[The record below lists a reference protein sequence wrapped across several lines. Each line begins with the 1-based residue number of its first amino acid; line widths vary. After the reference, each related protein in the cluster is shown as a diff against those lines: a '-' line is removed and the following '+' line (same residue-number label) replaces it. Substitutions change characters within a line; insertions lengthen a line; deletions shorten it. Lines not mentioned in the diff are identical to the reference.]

1 MVSPVPPTV
10 TQPAPSPIE
19 VTLAV
24 LLTTAL
30 VTAASYLSP
39 TDYAATV
46 VGAVFLTATYVL
58 VLRRDA
64 QSIRAFGLSL
74 GGLLE
79 PTPLEPRRLAREG
92 VRALLV
98 ALIAFAVIAVPFAF
112 GYRAWTGAKSGFHWQ
127 AALPEADDVLGQLLV
142 IALPEEAFFRGYV
155 QTRLDAFFP
164 KTVRI
169 LGLPIGLSIVITS
182 AIFAIG
188 HYLTVPHPARLAVFF
203 PSLLFGALRKREG
216 GIGSSVLLHAM
227 CNLLS
232 AGVGR
237 GFAGKG

>member
-1 MVSPVPPTV
+1 M
-10 TQPAPSPIE
+10 
-19 VTLAV
+19 TLATLV
-24 LLTTAL
+24 TTIL

-39 TDYAATV
+39 DDYAAAV
-46 VGAVFLTATYVL
+46 VGGVFLAATYVL

-64 QSIRAFGLSL
+64 ETIRAFGLSL

-79 PTPLEPRRLAREG
+79 PAPLEPKRLAREG
-92 VRALLV
+92 GRALVV
-98 ALIAFAVIAVPFAF
+98 ALLAFAVIALPFAF
-112 GYRAWTGAKSGFHWQ
+112 GFRAWTGAKGAFHWR
-127 AALPEADDVLGQLLV
+127 AALPELDDALGQLFV
-142 IALPEEAFFRGYV
+142 IALPEEAFFRGYL

-164 KTVRI
+164 KTIRV
-169 LGLPIGLSIVITS
+169 LGLPIGASIIVTS

-188 HYLTVPHPARLAVFF
+188 HYLTVPHPSRLAVFF
-203 PSLLFGALRKREG
+203 PSLLFGALRAREG

-237 GFAGKG
+237 GFSGK

>member
-10 TQPAPSPIE
+10 TQRSPIE

-24 LLTTAL
+24 LVTTAL

-46 VGAVFLTATYVL
+46 VGAVFLAATYVL

-64 QSIRAFGLSL
+64 QDIRAFGLSL

-79 PTPLEPRRLAREG
+79 PTPLEPRRLLRDG
-92 VRALLV
+92 GRALLV
-98 ALIAFAVIAVPFAF
+98 ALIAFAVIALPFAL
-112 GYRAWTGAKSGFHWQ
+112 GYRAWTGGKGAFHWH
-127 AALPEADDVLGQLLV
+127 AALPDADDVLGQLLV
-142 IALPEEAFFRGYV
+142 IALPEEAFFRGYL

-164 KTVRI
+164 KTIRI
-169 LGLPIGLSIVITS
+169 LGLPVGLSIVVTS
-182 AIFAIG
+182 AVFAIG

-203 PSLLFGALRKREG
+203 PSLLFGALRAREG
-216 GIGSSVLLHAM
+216 GIGSSILLHAL

-237 GFAGKG
+237 GFSGKG

>member
-1 MVSPVPPTV
+1 
-10 TQPAPSPIE
+10 

-24 LLTTAL
+24 LVTTAL

-46 VGAVFLTATYVL
+46 VGGVFLAATYVL

-64 QSIRAFGLSL
+64 QAIQAFGLSL

-79 PTPLEPRRLAREG
+79 PAPLDPKRLLRDG
-92 VRALLV
+92 GRALLV
-98 ALIAFAVIAVPFAF
+98 AVIAFAVIALPFAF
-112 GYRAWTGAKSGFHWQ
+112 GYRAWTGAKGGFHWQ
-127 AALPEADDVLGQLLV
+127 AALPDADDVLGQVLV
-142 IALPEEAFFRGYV
+142 IALPEEAFFRGYL

-169 LGLPIGLSIVITS
+169 LGLPIGFSIILTS

-188 HYLTVPHPARLAVFF
+188 HYLTVPHPSRLAVFF
-203 PSLLFGALRKREG
+203 PSLLFGALRAREG

-237 GFAGKG
+237 GFSGKG